1 MEGLINHI
9 QMINSVGTKEGRWYK
24 GKYFVQIIQKSK
36 GNYLV
41 VAVDECK
48 AGNKEIGYRLI
59 PKGEKFTTVP
69 RLLNIKPREVTV

>member
-1 MEGLINHI
+1 MLNPEPYDY
-9 QMINSVGTKEGRWYK
+9 RWYK
-24 GKYFVQIIQKSK
+24 GKHLVEVIKRSK

-41 VAVDECK
+41 LAIDECK

-69 RLLNIKPREVTV
+69 RLLNYIKREWKRKDNS